1 VLFVQG
7 YDLKE
12 RSFTLPAA
20 IQRWMKEVTMEDT
33 VIKVQLFDE
42 GICRIELPRMPLHT
56 KVYCNDECFFSF
68 APSMMAGETA
78 CETCEGPTCHCAE
91 RNAGATGGC
100 QFPLERYERLRID
113 VYDEREEELLFRAS
127 YILASDGLRPEIK
140 YIATHEL
147 DIQLLSN
154 KHHMREHAIA

>member
-1 VLFVQG
+1 MQG

-20 IQRWMKEVTMEDT
+20 VQRWMKGVTMEDM
-33 VIKVQLFDE
+33 VIKVQLFDG

-78 CETCEGPTCHCAE
+78 CETCEGPTCRCAE
-91 RNAGATGGC
+91 RDAGATGGC
-100 QFPLERYERLRID
+100 QFPLEHYERLRID
-113 VYDEREEELLFRAS
+113 VYNEQEKELLLRAF
-127 YILASDGLRPEIK
+127 YILLGEGLRLVTK
-140 YIATHEL
+140 YVAIHEL
-147 DIQLLSN
+147 DVQVLSN
-154 KHHMREHAIA
+154 KYHMREHAIA